1 MSQLPGTP
9 RTARAALIV
18 FEPPNP
24 VPSVITLQYNPETLT
39 RDIKAS
45 AVEGGARSDAFRLTG
60 APVETIKMEAFFDAT
75 DRLAQGDA
83 VAEAQGIYPQL
94 ASLEMLLAPPSGSVI
109 ANTVLLSLGTIEILP
124 ASAPFLVLVWGKR
137 VLPVRLAG
145 FGITEDAFDI
155 HLNPIRAKVS
165 LDFTVLTYSD
175 LDRTHAGYA
184 MYLSHQIIKETL
196 GRAARASGMSS
207 SLSQKMSGI

>member
-9 RTARAALIV
+9 RTARAALVV
-18 FEPPNP
+18 FEAPDPT
-24 VPSVITLQYNPETLT
+24 PSVITLQYNPETLT

-45 AVEGGARSDAFRLTG
+45 AVEGGARTDAFRLTG
-60 APVETIKMEAFFDAT
+60 APVETIKMEAYFDAT
-75 DRLAQGDA
+75 DRLAAGD
-83 VAEAQGIYPQL
+83 VVTEKHGVYPQL
-94 ASLEMLLAPPSGSVI
+94 ASLEILLAPTSASVI
-109 ANTVLLSLGTIEILP
+109 ENAKLLSLGTIEILP

-145 FGITEDAFDI
+145 FGVTEDAFDI

-175 LDRTHAGYA
+175 LDRSHQGYA
-184 MYLSHQIIKETL
+184 MYLEHQIAKEKL
-196 GRAARASGMSS
+196 GRAARERDGASG
-207 SLSQKMSGI
+207 LSQKISGL

>member
-24 VPSVITLQYNPETLT
+24 TQSVITLQYNPETLT

-75 DRLAQGDA
+75 DRLAEGDA
-83 VAEAQGIYPQL
+83 ATEKDGIYPQL
-94 ASLEMLLAPPSGSVI
+94 ASLEALLAPSSTSVI
-109 ANTVLLSLGTIEILP
+109 ANTALLSLGTIEILP

-137 VLPVRLAG
+137 ALPVRMAG
-145 FGITEDAFDI
+145 LGVTEDAFDI
-155 HLNPIRAKVS
+155 HLNPVRAKVT

-175 LDRTHAGYA
+175 LDRTHPGYA

-196 GRAARASGMSS
+196 GMAARAGNRIS
-207 SLSQKMSGI
+207 SLVQKISGI